1 MEKKTTLLIMILTK
15 TPFRVSL
22 IGGGSDLPSFYQNH
36 GGAVISMSI
45 DKYIYISLHKKF
57 DKGFRVSYSE
67 TENCHSLEHI
77 KHNIVRELIR
87 YSEIIDDLEITSIAD
102 IPAGSGLG
110 SSSSYAVGLAQ
121 ALIKY
126 KNGTSSKEKLAD
138 IACNIEIN
146 ILNKPIGK
154 QDQYAAAFG
163 GLNLIEFNK
172 NKTVS
177 VNPITLNHNIQEEMF
192 SRFLMF
198 HTGGVRS
205 ADDILREQVFNL
217 EGDKKHSDLTKSL
230 VDLTYELHDQLQN
243 NNINDIGNILNKG
256 WQIKKNLSS
265 LISNEY
271 IDNLYDKAIDAGA
284 EGGKLLGAGSSGF
297 IFFYADKK
305 FHTSIRNA
313 LSLHEVKFNL
323 DQQGSQIIYCNN

>member
-15 TPFRVSL
+15 TPFRISL
-22 IGGGSDLPSFYQNH
+22 IGGGSDLPSFYKNY

-57 DKGFRVSYSE
+57 SKGYRISYSE
-67 TENCHSLEHI
+67 TENCHTLEQI
-77 KHNIVRELIR
+77 KHDIVRESIR

-121 ALIKY
+121 ALLKY
-126 KNGTSSKEKLAD
+126 KNGAFSKEKLAD

-163 GLNLIEFNK
+163 GLNLLEFNK
-172 NKTVS
+172 NETVS
-177 VNPITLNHNIQEEMF
+177 VHPLTLNHNIQEKMLG
-192 SRFLMF
+192 RFLMF
-198 HTGGVRS
+198 HTGGLRS
-205 ADDILREQVFNL
+205 ADDILKQQVFNL
-217 EGDKKHSDLTKSL
+217 ENDKKHSDLTRSL
-230 VDLTYELHDQLQN
+230 VGLTYELYNQLQN
-243 NNINDIGNILNKG
+243 NNINDIGNILDKG

-265 LISNEY
+265 NISNDY
-271 IDNLYDKAIDAGA
+271 INNLYDKAIDAGA
-284 EGGKLLGAGSSGF
+284 EGGKLLGAGSAGF
-297 IFFYADKK
+297 ILLYANKK

-313 LSLHEVKFNL
+313 LGLHEVQFKL
-323 DQQGSQIIYCNN
+323 DKLGSQIIYCNN